1 MDDGSRL
8 PRRGPAK
15 VIDWI
20 QGLFSGVFHFFKGE
34 QEDSV
39 TEKEIISMVDE
50 AHEKGVLQKDE
61 AEMIQNIFAFEDKE
75 VGVVMTHR
83 SSVAAFA
90 MDDLLKDVVNH
101 MMEEENSR
109 YPVCGEDM
117 DDIRGLIHYK
127 DALKFF
133 TQNPWAKFK
142 PLKELP
148 GLIRKATF
156 VPETRH
162 IGQLFRTM
170 QARQVH
176 MAVVVD
182 EYGQTAGIVTMEDL
196 IEEIVGDI
204 FDEYDESRDTFRT
217 QVDNSIIIDGLASLD
232 DVEQELDIEFGDVEM
247 ETLNGYLTELLGHI
261 PSREDLDK
269 EIVANGYR
277 FKILSL
283 GNRTIGR
290 VRAEK
295 INDKEEKNISNQY
308 RPAALPRADGR
319 DCYVWSGPSTC
330 RFQACAAASDRYTQH
345 RGEPGQPHCC
355 RQSCSRK
362 QAEDAGNDCQ
372 PRPEGTARA
381 YRQSAKGHRPQKVG
395 T

>member
-1 MDDGSRL
+1 
-8 PRRGPAK
+8 
-15 VIDWI
+15 
-20 QGLFSGVFHFFKGE
+20 
-34 QEDSV
+34 
-39 TEKEIISMVDE
+39 
-50 AHEKGVLQKDE
+50 
-61 AEMIQNIFAFEDKE
+61 
-75 VGVVMTHR
+75 
-83 SSVAAFA
+83 

-127 DALKFF
+127 DALEILY
-133 TQNPWAKFK
+133 TESMGEVQTTERAS
-142 PLKELP
+142 

-247 ETLNGYLTELLGHI
+247 ETLNGYLTELGTY
-261 PSREDLDK
+261 SVQEDLDK

-295 INDKEEKNISNQY
+295 
-308 RPAALPRADGR
+308 
-319 DCYVWSGPSTC
+319 
-330 RFQACAAASDRYTQH
+330 
-345 RGEPGQPHCC
+345 
-355 RQSCSRK
+355 
-362 QAEDAGNDCQ
+362 
-372 PRPEGTARA
+372 
-381 YRQSAKGHRPQKVG
+381 
-395 T
+395 

>member
-20 QGLFSGVFHFFKGE
+20 QGLFFGVFHFFKGE

-75 VGVVMTHR
+75 VGAVMTHR

-162 IGQLFRTM
+162 IGQLFRT
-170 QARQVH
+170 
-176 MAVVVD
+176 
-182 EYGQTAGIVTMEDL
+182 
-196 IEEIVGDI
+196 
-204 FDEYDESRDTFRT
+204 DESRDTFRT

-295 INDKEEKNISNQY
+295 INDKETKGESEK
-308 RPAALPRADGR
+308 
-319 DCYVWSGPSTC
+319 
-330 RFQACAAASDRYTQH
+330 
-345 RGEPGQPHCC
+345 
-355 RQSCSRK
+355 
-362 QAEDAGNDCQ
+362 CQ
-372 PRPEGTARA
+372 DIQNSQT
-381 YRQSAKGHRPQKVG
+381 
-395 T
+395 